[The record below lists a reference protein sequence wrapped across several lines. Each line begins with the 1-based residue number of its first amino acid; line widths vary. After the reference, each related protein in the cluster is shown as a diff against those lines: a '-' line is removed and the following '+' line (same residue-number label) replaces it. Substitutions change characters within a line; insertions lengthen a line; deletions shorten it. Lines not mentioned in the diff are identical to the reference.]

1 MKKQFL
7 TVIRSGE
14 IDNQTMELIKGG
26 LCIANISC
34 GSKDSDIDKCNIN
47 KSCPV
52 NGICPSNCPNNDD
65 DGNDPDPDDDRPV
78 RPPRDP
84 NNPNN

>member
-14 IDNQTMELIKGG
+14 IDNQTMESIKGG
-26 LCIANISC
+26 WCFINISC
-34 GSKDSDIDKCNIN
+34 GSKDSNIDKCNIN
-47 KSCPV
+47 DVCPT
-52 NGICPSNCPNNDD
+52 NDD
-65 DGNDPDPDDDRPV
+65 DSCPSDCPKNDDDRPV
-78 RPPRDP
+78 HPPRDP